1 MCNLGLCLCVCS
13 VTLSCPTFA
22 TLKTVTSQVPLST
35 TFSSQEYWTR
45 GHFLLQGIFLT
56 QGSSLHILHL
66 LHGRQILYHCTK
78 LGLDYSTFG
87 STVIAVVDTEKDTF
101 RLKLL
106 NSTSSHQDI
115 ILSERES
122 WVKYWGKDCW
132 TAKIFLNFLD
142 REWTF
147 TLYFNFAGN
156 LIMLPILFKFGL
168 FLQVIYLCYVVTWSS
183 PHGSPVIRV
192 EVNNSVVG
200 DYLTRHTV

>member
-56 QGSSLHILHL
+56 QRSNLHILHL
-66 LHGRQILYHCTK
+66 LHRQADSLPLYQFRVRLLYLFGR
-78 LGLDYSTFG
+78 
-87 STVIAVVDTEKDTF
+87 TVIAVVDTGKDIL

-115 ILSERES
+115 KLSERELS
-122 WVKYWGKDCW
+122 KILGKRL
-132 TAKIFLNFLD
+132 LNC
-142 REWTF
+142 E
-147 TLYFNFAGN
+147 N
-156 LIMLPILFKFGL
+156 LFEFSGQGMDFHFIL
-168 FLQVIYLCYVVTWSS
+168 
-183 PHGSPVIRV
+183 
-192 EVNNSVVG
+192 
-200 DYLTRHTV
+200 